1 MQKHLPT
8 QSSGEFR
15 NIERGVQ
22 PLATQDYAKR
32 TRKCLSCHAH
42 FRSREKSPNRGDSS
56 TLGQVKH
63 LEIMIRDCLTVP
75 GCCCCM
81 PLLHNHLMDLC
92 SYVCKNTLL
101 AAKGGCI
108 CMHLHPLNPPLQSFH
123 TYYSPVSAVYT
134 PMYRF

>member
-42 FRSREKSPNRGDSS
+42 FRSRESPNRGDSS

-108 CMHLHPLNPPLQSFH
+108 CMHLHPPL
-123 TYYSPVSAVYT
+123 AAICT
-134 PMYRF
+134 P